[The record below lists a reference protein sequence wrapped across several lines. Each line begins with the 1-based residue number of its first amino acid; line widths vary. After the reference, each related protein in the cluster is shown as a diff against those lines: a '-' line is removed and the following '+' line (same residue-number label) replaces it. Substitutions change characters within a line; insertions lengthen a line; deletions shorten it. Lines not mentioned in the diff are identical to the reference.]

1 MEFYKWGVLSIMEYC
16 VTVGIPVYND
26 GKYIKKCLQ
35 SIVDQTIGFSNIE
48 VICVDD
54 GSTDE
59 TPKIIEEFRKRYQEY
74 NNISYYWHKNTGSP
88 SLSRNRIIENARGEY
103 IYFVDGDDYLGI
115 EAIER
120 MYKQGIRND
129 ADIVIGKYKGVNR
142 SVPVSMFKEKKE
154 KTTFFESDVIDS
166 MNVLKMFKTSFVRR
180 NNIRFNIRLTHAE
193 DHPFTMKAYLH
204 ADVISIVNDYDCYYC
219 TNYEDGNRIQLTQQL
234 VPVEEFYPYFYETLE
249 VIKQCPLDQELKN
262 RATYIY
268 WRRLPLFDI
277 PNEFRRP
284 RELNDRLYSFYK
296 VREIAHKYITPDI
309 YVYFSGL
316 EKMTLDIIL
325 EGTYR
330 IFDDFMKYRK

>member
-1 MEFYKWGVLSIMEYC
+1 MDYL

-59 TPKIIEEFRKRYQEY
+59 TPKIIEEFQRKYEKY
-74 NNISYYWHKNTGSP
+74 KNISYYRHENTGSP
-88 SLSRNRIIENARGEY
+88 SLSRNRIIEKAKGVY

-120 MYKQGIRND
+120 MYKLGIQND
-129 ADIVIGKYKGVNR
+129 ADVVIGKYKGVNR
-142 SVPVSMFKEKKE
+142 NVPVQMFKEKKE
-154 KTTFFESDVIDS
+154 KTTFFDSKVVDS
-166 MNVLKMFKTSFVRR
+166 MNALKMFKTSFIRR
-180 NNIRFNIRLTHAE
+180 NHIRFNTKLKHAE

-204 ADVISIVNDYDCYYC
+204 AKVISIVNDYDCYYW
-219 TNYEDGNRIQLTQQL
+219 TRYADGNRAQLTQQII
-234 VPVEEFYPYFYETLE
+234 PVEEFYLYFYDTLE
-249 VIKQCPLDQELKN
+249 VIKQSPLDQELKN
-262 RATYIY
+262 RAAHIY
-268 WRRLPLFDI
+268 WRRLLLFDI
-277 PNEFRRP
+277 PNEFCRP
-284 RELNDRLYSFYK
+284 RELSDRLYSFYK